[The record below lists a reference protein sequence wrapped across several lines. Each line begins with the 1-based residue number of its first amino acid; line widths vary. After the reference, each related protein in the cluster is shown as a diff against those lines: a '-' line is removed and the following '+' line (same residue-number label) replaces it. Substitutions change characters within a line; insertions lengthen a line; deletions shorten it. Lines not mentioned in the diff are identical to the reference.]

1 MNAGRTVFAQ
11 LMDHLPRHTFRRL
24 VRRYQADK
32 GVRRFSAWDQFACLA
47 FAQLT
52 SRESLRDIEACL
64 GALPERLYH
73 MGLSGPVSKS
83 TLADANERQDW
94 RLYADFAQVLIHEAR
109 RMYAGDALDLE
120 LEQTVYALGST
131 TIDLCLELFPWSYLQ
146 PGQAALKLH
155 TLLDLRGS
163 IPAYVWITPATLHDV
178 RILDVLIPE
187 PGSIYILDRG

>member
-1 MNAGRTVFAQ
+1 
-11 LMDHLPRHTFRRL
+11 MDHLPRHTFRRL